1 MIGPKSV
8 LALAFAGM
16 LAAIGGLARATPAA
30 VPEIVVY
37 KSPSCGCCKK
47 WIEHLRAAG
56 FLVTAHD
63 TSDLAGVGT
72 RYGVPQK
79 LMACHTA
86 LVGGYVVEG
95 HVPADVIQRLLK
107 ERPDLAGLAVPGMP
121 AGAPGMESETPTHYR
136 IFTFE
141 KTGATAVYGTR

>member
-16 LAAIGGLARATPAA
+16 VAAIGGLARATPAA
-30 VPEIVVY
+30 APEIVVY

-56 FLVTAHD
+56 FRVTAHD
-63 TSDLAGVGT
+63 TSDLASVGM

-79 LMACHTA
+79 LMSCHTA
-86 LVGGYVVEG
+86 VVGGYVVEG
-95 HVPADVIQRLLK
+95 HVPTDVIQRLLK
-107 ERPDLAGLAVPGMP
+107 ERPNLAGVAVPGMP
-121 AGAPGMESETPTHYR
+121 AGSPGMESETPTHYR

-141 KTGATAVYGTR
+141 KSGATAVYGSR